1 MPEENK
7 SAFLTW
13 VAKIP
18 TFLWGPVVAGI
29 LMLVVGL
36 IGFASGRPLLFPSL
50 GPSAFEH
57 SVQPKENA
65 SRFYNTFAGHMIAL
79 GAGFLAVALVNG
91 WGAPPVL
98 SAHTLTLAR
107 VGASTLAVAITLA
120 VTTLARAFH
129 PPGAATTLL
138 VALGAF
144 RTGGDALT
152 VFLGV
157 LVLAILGELARQIRI
172 RALQAQN
179 PTPG

>member
-13 VAKIP
+13 VARIP
-18 TFLWGPVVAGI
+18 MALWGPVVAAI

-36 IGFASGRPLLFPSL
+36 IGFASGRPLLLLSL

-57 SVQPKENA
+57 SEQPKDNA
-65 SRFYNTFAGHMIAL
+65 SRFYNTFMGHMIAL
-79 GAGFLAVALVNG
+79 GAGFLAVALVNA
-91 WGAPPVL
+91 WEAPPVVSTL
-98 SAHTLTLAR
+98 TLTLAR
-107 VGASTLAVAITLA
+107 VGAATLAVAFTLA
-120 VTTLARAFH
+120 AITLARAFH
-129 PPGAATTLL
+129 PPAAATTLL

-157 LVLAILGELARQIRI
+157 LILAILGEFARQIRI
-172 RALQAQN
+172 RALQTSN
-179 PTPG
+179 PTTD

>member
-13 VAKIP
+13 VARIP
-18 TFLWGPVVAGI
+18 TALWGPLVAGV
-29 LMLVVGL
+29 LMLIVGL
-36 IGFASGRPLLFPSL
+36 IGFASGRPLLFPIL

-57 SVQPKENA
+57 SVQPKENV
-65 SRFYNTFAGHMIAL
+65 SRFYNTLMGHMIAL
-79 GAGFLAVALVNG
+79 GAGFLAVALVNA
-91 WGAPPVL
+91 WEAPPVL
-98 SAHTLTLAR
+98 STHTLTLAR
-107 VGASTLAVAITLA
+107 VGASALAVAITLA
-120 VTTLARAFH
+120 VTTLARASH

-157 LVLAILGELARQIRI
+157 LVLAILGELARQVRI
-172 RALQAQN
+172 RALQPPSPSA
-179 PTPG
+179 G